1 MGTNS
6 EPSWSSLEAVQQ
18 QLEELKAQIRR
29 HDHLYY
35 IQSRPTISDHEYD
48 ALFGELK
55 DLEAQYPQLV
65 TPDSPTQR
73 VGAPPLEQFT
83 KVRHDQPM
91 LSLDSEV
98 DGKGVFDFDKRLRKE
113 LGIDVIQYTVEPKFD
128 GLSVELM
135 YENGIFIR
143 GSTRGDGTTGEDITT
158 NLKTIR
164 SLPLTLNGD
173 HSHGIR
179 VVVRGEVYLRLPD
192 FQDLNRRLTEQGE
205 EAFAN
210 PRNAAA
216 GALRQLDSSITA
228 RRPLVITCYEL
239 VGVTKGIP
247 MTHWESVSML
257 GEWGLP
263 IPVYRQR
270 CENIEEVLAFHKHM
284 VEIRDQLPF
293 EIDGI
298 VIKVDRRDWQRAM
311 GEKSRS
317 PRWAVAFK
325 FAPRKEITQVQQI
338 VLSVGRTGALTPIA
352 LLTPVE
358 VGGVTISRATLHNID
373 EVFRKDVRVGDTVKV
388 ERAGDVI
395 PDIVERVPIEGETR
409 AAPFSVPDHCP
420 VCQSAVIQEGPIRF
434 CTGQAVCPA
443 QIKGSL
449 EHFASKGALN
459 IENLG
464 KKTVGQ
470 LVDRGLVK
478 DLSDMYTL
486 TSEQIMSLEG
496 FADRSTTLLLEAI
509 EQSKQAPLERFLF
522 GLGIRHVGIHVAKL
536 LARHFGSLEKLM
548 NADRST
554 LEEIHKIG
562 PETAA
567 GVESFF
573 QEPHNQSV
581 LSRMQDLGVSVGTID
596 LPKREGSS
604 ILEKKIFVFTG
615 GLEHMSRE
623 EAKNKVEA
631 SGGRV
636 TSSVSKRTD
645 FVVVGKDPGSKLEEA
660 RKLGVEVLNE
670 EQFADLL
677 EKVGD

>member
-6 EPSWSSLEAVQQ
+6 EPSSSSLAVVQQ

-48 ALFGELK
+48 ALFRQLK

-73 VGAPPLEQFT
+73 VGAPPLEQFI

-98 DGKGVFDFDKRLRKE
+98 ESEGVIAFDKRVRKE
-113 LGIDVIQYTVEPKFD
+113 LGIDSVQYTVEPKFD
-128 GLSVELM
+128 GLSVELV
-135 YENGIFIR
+135 YENRIFVR

-164 SLPLTLNGD
+164 SLPLTLNGE
-173 HSHGIR
+173 HEPEVR

-205 EAFAN
+205 ETFAN

-228 RRPLVITCYEL
+228 RRPLVITCYDFVSFTQEL
-239 VGVTKGIP
+239 P
-247 MTHWESVSML
+247 ETHWDSVSRL
-257 GEWGLP
+257 GQWGLP
-263 IPVYRQR
+263 IPIHRQR
-270 CENIEEVLAFHKHM
+270 CESIQEAMAFHQKM

-298 VIKVDRRDWQRAM
+298 VIKVDRRDWQQAM

-317 PRWAVAFK
+317 PRWALAFK
-325 FAPRKEITQVQQI
+325 FAPRKEITKVQQI

-373 EVFRKDVRVGDTVKV
+373 EVFRKDIRVGDTVKV

-409 AAPFSVPDHCP
+409 TEPFSVPDHCP
-420 VCQSAVIQEGPIRF
+420 VCQSAVIQEGPIRY

-443 QIKGSL
+443 QLKGSL
-449 EHFASKGALN
+449 EHFASKGALD

-470 LVDRGLVK
+470 LVDRRLVK

-509 EQSKQAPLERFLF
+509 ERSKQAPLERFLF

-536 LARHFGSLEKLM
+536 LARHFGSLERLM
-548 NADRST
+548 NADRSM
-554 LEEIHKIG
+554 LEEIHEIG

-567 GVESFF
+567 GMESFF
-573 QEPHNQSV
+573 QEPRNQAV
-581 LSRMQDLGVSVGTID
+581 LRRMQDLGVKVGTTD
-596 LPKREGSS
+596 LPKGEGSS

-615 GLEHMSRE
+615 GLEQMSRE
-623 EAKNKVEA
+623 DAKKKVEA
-631 SGGRV
+631 LGGRV

-645 FVVVGKDPGSKLEEA
+645 FLVVGKEPGSKLEEA
-660 RKLGVEVLNE
+660 QRFGVEVLNE
-670 EQFADLL
+670 QQFADLL
-677 EKVGD
+677 AQAEE